1 MIDFQGRN
9 CLELQEKI
17 KAAGLWLA
25 EVDGVWQASDDAA
38 VQAIIDAFD
47 VAEMANL
54 VRKQIEVLATSKR
67 NQVIAGYSP
76 GEMASW
82 PIKRAEALA
91 YQTSGDAATAPNLAA
106 EASSRGI
113 GLAALVA
120 KVLADAARFAGV
132 ESAIAGTSGRHRDAV
147 RTLTTHADIT
157 AYDYSVGWP
166 L

>member
-17 KAAGLWLA
+17 RASGQWLA
-25 EVDGVWQASDDAA
+25 EVDGVWEASDDAA

-54 VRKQIEVLATSKR
+54 VCKQIDALATAKR

-91 YQTSGDAATAPNLAA
+91 YQVINNESDAPNLDA

-113 GLAALVA
+113 TLAALVA
-120 KVLADAARFAGV
+120 KVLADAERFAGT
-132 ESAIAGTSGRHRDAV
+132 EAAIAGTSGRHRDAV
-147 RTLTTHADIT
+147 RALTTHADIM
-157 AYDYSVGWP
+157 AYDYTTGWP